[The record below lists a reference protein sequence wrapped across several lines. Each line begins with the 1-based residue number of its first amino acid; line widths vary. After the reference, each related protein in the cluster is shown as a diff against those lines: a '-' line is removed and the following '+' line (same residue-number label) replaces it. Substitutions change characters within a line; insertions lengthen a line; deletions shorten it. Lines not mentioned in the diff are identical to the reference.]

1 VNRRRFIRGLTGI
14 AVTGVL
20 AEELLGT
27 RRIFMPPAGGWIS
40 ALPFKRPSQALFD
53 VLQGMMD
60 DYDRLVAVD
69 GIGLAKVYWNQ
80 DAGKPMVRII
90 TREQYRLP
98 A

>member
-1 VNRRRFIRGLTGI
+1 MNRRRFIRTLTGI
-14 AVTGVL
+14 AATGAL

-27 RRIFMPPAGGWIS
+27 RRIFLPPAGGWIS

-60 DYDRLVAVD
+60 DYDRLVAIN

-90 TREQYRLP
+90 TPEQYRLP